1 MLLALTILIAQQLGP
16 TLPPWTS
23 EQIHAINQ
31 KVQAALSEGRF
42 EEAEKALAEWPQGR
56 IGYKF
61 APGAPPE
68 AIALGEVAEKFWKEA
83 SNGELLF
90 ERSEDALVQLEFIE
104 KAPEGDPDPVWEN
117 GKVRARIPLTFGTQG
132 QRSSE
137 RSLLHGVLRAFG
149 FAAGLAPSHYRGN
162 VMGIDDRLPFVTEP
176 ELQPKEREALTR
188 ILAARKQLALAV
200 SQRVRIVPA
209 VPKLVIE
216 PLELDAGN
224 VTTGMF
230 SKYSVTIRN
239 SGNAPVEFVPELTC
253 RCLYLDAIRELAP
266 GQSKTIEAG
275 IDTNGIIGPVHKSI
289 LFHTND
295 PAGLHQELKL
305 HVNSVPEYRV
315 LPADVMRV
323 TLNEVGPTSAHFIL
337 YATPGNPIQV
347 KEAFASR
354 PGVEV
359 SIEPWIGEILDP
371 LYDTQPVRRL
381 GYKVI
386 ATFPANFP
394 AGIDWVSLAIRT
406 DSRSQPIYQATM
418 QVQKGIVAQPKS
430 FYFGGVDH
438 DKESTRSVELSHG
451 SQKFS
456 ILSAT
461 VEGGPFTV
469 AFQNLDNEGKK
480 YKITVTYK
488 GGEPG
493 ALKGAVIL
501 KTDHKG
507 GEEIVIPIGGTAK

>member
-1 MLLALTILIAQQLGP
+1 MLLALTVLIAQQLGP

-23 EQIHAINQ
+23 EHIHAVNRT
-31 KVQAALSEGRF
+31 VQSALADGRF
-42 EEAEKALAEWPQGR
+42 EEAAKALATWPDGR

-61 APGAPPE
+61 VKDAPPE
-68 AIALGEVAEKFWKEA
+68 ATALGAAAEKFWRGA
-83 SNGELLF
+83 SNGALLF
-90 ERSEDALVQLEFIE
+90 ERSEDALIEIEFIE
-104 KAPEGDPDPVWEN
+104 SAPAGDPEPVWEK
-117 GKVRARIPLTFGTQG
+117 GKILARIPLTFGTQG

-137 RSLLHGVLRAFG
+137 KSLLHGVLRAFG

-162 VMGIDDRLPFVTEP
+162 VMGIDDRLPFITEP
-176 ELQPKEREALTR
+176 ELQPKEKEALDR
-188 ILAARKQLALAV
+188 ILAARKRLAAAT
-200 SQRVRIVPA
+200 SDRARIIAAAPR
-209 VPKLVIE
+209 LVIE
-216 PLELDAGN
+216 PIELDAGN
-224 VTTGMF
+224 VTTGMVA
-230 SKYSVTIRN
+230 KYTVTIRN
-239 SGNAPVEFVPELTC
+239 AGNAPVEFVPELTC
-253 RCLYLDAIRELAP
+253 RCLYLDPIHELAP
-266 GQSKTIEAG
+266 GESKTIEPG

-295 PAGLHQELKL
+295 PSGLHQELKL

-323 TLNEVGPTSAHFIL
+323 TLSEVGATSAHFIL

-347 KEAFASR
+347 KEAIPSR

-359 SIEPWIGEILDP
+359 SIEPWVGEILDP

-381 GYKVI
+381 GYKVV
-386 ATFPANFP
+386 ATFPADFP
-394 AGIDWVSLAIRT
+394 TGIDWVSIAIRT
-406 DSRSQPIYQATM
+406 DSRRQPIYQATM

-430 FYFGGVDH
+430 FYFGGVEH
-438 DKESTRSVELSHG
+438 DKEATRSVELSHG

-456 ILSAT
+456 ILSAN

-469 AFQNLDNEGKK
+469 AFQKLDDDGKK

-488 GGEPG
+488 GSEPG
-493 ALKGAVIL
+493 ALAGKVIL

-507 GEEIVIPIGGTAK
+507 GEEIVIPIGGTAR